1 MVTPVSKYYR
11 EVSLKKY
18 KEDFYQALNKAGGVI
33 HVIAEYEDEMF
44 SMEDFND
51 MDHLNALG
59 AKKLTALL
67 LEVLQQ
73 INTRQ

>member
-1 MVTPVSKYYR
+1 
-11 EVSLKKY
+11 
-18 KEDFYQALNKAGGVI
+18 
-33 HVIAEYEDEMF
+33 
-44 SMEDFND
+44 MEDFND